1 MLVIR
6 RRAGQSVWIG
16 DNVRIEVVEIAPN
29 RVKLGISA
37 PTEITVLRDEIR
49 LTGETNQAAARAFSR
64 PGLTALLER
73 CREPEQGADGSD
85 KNLPR

>member
-6 RRAGQSVWIG
+6 RRAGQSFWIG
-16 DNVRIEVVEIAPN
+16 DNVQIEVVEIAPH
-29 RVKLGISA
+29 RVKLGITA
-37 PTEITVLRDEIR
+37 PTEVSVLRDEIR

-73 CREPEQGADGSD
+73 YRGAARNRGESD
-85 KNLPR
+85 KHLPQ